1 MCVAISGGRTY
12 LVEEVDLREFRR
24 ILLVGGTGTGKTTK
38 AKDIVRKAVRS
49 GMGVIVISLNDE
61 FRDLSGELGLDYV
74 EVKDVGLEPDTFKR
88 NSVLTL
94 QGFFGDDLARAGF
107 LMLETLRRKMLDMRD
122 VVVVIDN
129 ADKFLNPSAWTE
141 LMSITRKTGN
151 VLVTTVQAP
160 TRLGNK
166 AHEILSQAD
175 AVFIFRMN
183 DSADLVV
190 LRDVLR
196 LDEDDVKDI
205 LTLPLGE
212 SVLVKNHG

>member
-1 MCVAISGGRTY
+1 MRVAISEGRTHS
-12 LVEEVDLREFRR
+12 VEEIDLNEFRR

-49 GMGVIVISLNDE
+49 GMGVIAISLNDE

-74 EVKDVGLEPDTFKR
+74 EVKDMGLEPDTFKR

-94 QGFFGDDLARAGF
+94 QGFFGDDLTKAGF
-107 LMLETLRRKMLDMRD
+107 LILEILRHKMLDMRD
-122 VVVVIDN
+122 VVVVIDD
-129 ADKFLNPSAWTE
+129 ADRFLNPSAWTE
-141 LMSITRKTGN
+141 LMGITRKTGN
-151 VLVTTVQAP
+151 ILVTTVQAP

-183 DSADLVV
+183 DSADLMI

-196 LDEDDVKDI
+196 LDKDDVKDI

-212 SVLVKNHG
+212 SVLVKNHS

>member
-1 MCVAISGGRTY
+1 MYS
-12 LVEEVDLREFRR
+12 VEEIDLREFRR
-24 ILLVGGTGTGKTTK
+24 VILVGGTGTGKTTK

-49 GMGVIVISLNDE
+49 GMGVIAISLNDE
-61 FRDLSGELGLDYV
+61 FRDLAGELGLDYV
-74 EVKDVGLEPDTFKR
+74 EVKDMGLEPDTFKR

-107 LMLETLRRKMLDMRD
+107 LMLEALRHQMYSMRD
-122 VVVVIDN
+122 VVIVIDD
-129 ADKFLNPSAWTE
+129 ADRFLNPSAWTE
-141 LMSITRKTGN
+141 LMGIVRKTGN
-151 VLVTTVQAP
+151 TLVATVQAP

-166 AHEILSQAD
+166 AYEILSQAD
-175 AVFIFRMN
+175 AVFIFRVN
-183 DSADLVV
+183 DSVDLMV

-212 SVLVKNHG
+212 SVLVKNHS